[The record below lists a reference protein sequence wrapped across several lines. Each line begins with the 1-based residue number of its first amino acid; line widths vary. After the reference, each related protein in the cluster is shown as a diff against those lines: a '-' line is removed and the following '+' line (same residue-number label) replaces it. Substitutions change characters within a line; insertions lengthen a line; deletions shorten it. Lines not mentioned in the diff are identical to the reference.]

1 MQFTKD
7 SFYLALR
14 ERMMSL
20 NPQRRVRVDGVS
32 RAAMFASEN
41 EPVSAKTIEEDSFY
55 LRWGGSRAVAKHMGG
70 SRRLRALECVITY
83 RTRGTCESAVD
94 RGRAI
99 GALDNELRNICHPG
113 RSRKRDFTQS
123 PSVDLGSDI
132 FWSEPELAELETG
145 DASDSAAGCGG
156 AILQRSARLTLYFFS
171 EVDFS

>member
-99 GALDNELRNICHPG
+99 GALDNELLNICHPG

-132 FWSEPELAELETG
+132 FWSEPEMAELETG

-156 AILQRSARLTLYFFS
+156 AILQRSARLTLYFFP

>member
-1 MQFTKD
+1 
-7 SFYLALR
+7 
-14 ERMMSL
+14 
-20 NPQRRVRVDGVS
+20 
-32 RAAMFASEN
+32 
-41 EPVSAKTIEEDSFY
+41 
-55 LRWGGSRAVAKHMGG
+55 
-70 SRRLRALECVITY
+70 VITY

-94 RGRAI
+94 RGRAL
-99 GALDNELRNICHPG
+99 GALDNELLNICHPG

>member
-14 ERMMSL
+14 ERMMAL
-20 NPQRRVRVDGVS
+20 NPQRRVMVDGVS
-32 RAAMFASEN
+32 RAAIFASEN
-41 EPVSAKTIEEDSFY
+41 EPVSAQALQEDSFY
-55 LRWGGSRAVAKHMGG
+55 LRWG
-70 SRRLRALECVITY
+70 
-83 RTRGTCESAVD
+83 
-94 RGRAI
+94 
-99 GALDNELRNICHPG
+99 G

-156 AILQRSARLTLYFFS
+156 AILQRSARLTLYFFP